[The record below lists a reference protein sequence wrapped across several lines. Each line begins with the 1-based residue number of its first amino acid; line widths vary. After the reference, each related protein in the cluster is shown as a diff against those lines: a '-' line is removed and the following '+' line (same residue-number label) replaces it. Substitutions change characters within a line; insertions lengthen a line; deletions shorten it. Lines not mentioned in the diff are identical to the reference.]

1 MPSLTRSYGFFYLT
15 RVIRFS
21 AYKTTLPAP
30 VPSLLRRILVASSS
44 GETLFTMPAHHR
56 KHIEVDLLKLIL
68 SVILL
73 RLCVALKLV
82 LDTPKAMS
90 RNQGIVAGVDAINI
104 IIIHKKCDFSGFQN
118 SINI

>member
-1 MPSLTRSYGFFYLT
+1 
-15 RVIRFS
+15 
-21 AYKTTLPAP
+21 
-30 VPSLLRRILVASSS
+30 
-44 GETLFTMPAHHR
+44 MPAHHR